1 MKKLTFILILVSSV
15 LPILAQQPSHKATI
29 STVKESGLYKIELT
43 PSVKQYMQHNLQD
56 LRILNADNKEL
67 PYVLLSEPLLKAKSD
82 FVSYEIVSQKHF
94 NANSGIHLHWRSNYA
109 YSEIIVKNSAKESI
123 SNIAFNINN
132 SDAYKYCAIEGSDD
146 MKQWYSVSEKQELSL
161 AYNDVYAN
169 QYKCIYFPL
178 TNYQYYR
185 LLVED
190 WDAQPLKINTAGCF
204 KNSVIAGKL
213 NNLLFIKTITE
224 DAKNKTSTIK
234 LSFTNNQ
241 QVDRIDFKI
250 KEPRLFKRQAI
261 IYTYQTVINKKNVE
275 QVKKILVDFELS
287 SDNSLFFDLPS
298 INESTLYIEIQ
309 NKDNPPL
316 QIDSLSCKQLASYI
330 ICDFKA
336 NQNYSLVCGDSTL
349 KLPEYDLI
357 HFVSQIPQ
365 LMPQANYTDFKA
377 LEKVPVPSVS
387 EKEKSFFETKTFMW
401 LCIGIG
407 GIILL
412 FFSKSLL
419 SDMSKKDE

>member
-1 MKKLTFILILVSSV
+1 MKKLSSV
-15 LPILAQQPSHKATI
+15 ILLVGCMLTMYAQQPSHKATI
-29 STVKESGLYKIELT
+29 TTVKENGLYKIELI
-43 PSVKQYMQHNLQD
+43 PSVKQYMKQNLQD
-56 LRILNADNKEL
+56 LRVLNSDNKET
-67 PYVLLSEPLLKAKSD
+67 PYVLLSEPLLKAKSN
-82 FVSYEIVSQKHF
+82 FTEYEIVSQKHF
-94 NANSGIHLHWRSNYA
+94 NANSGIHLHWRFVYA
-109 YSEIIVKNSAKESI
+109 YTEIIVKNANKESI

-146 MKQWYSVSEKQELSL
+146 MSQWYSVSEKQELSL
-161 AYNDVYAN
+161 AYNEVYTN

-190 WDAQPLKINTAGCF
+190 WNSQPLKINSAGYF

-213 NNLLFIKTITE
+213 NDLIFLKEITE

-234 LSFTNNQ
+234 LAFTNNQ
-241 QVDRIDFKI
+241 QIDRIDFKI
-250 KEPRLFKRQAI
+250 KEPRLFKRQAN
-261 IYTYQTVINKKNVE
+261 IYTYETVTNKKSVS
-275 QVKKILVDFELS
+275 QVKKTLFNFELS
-287 SDNSLFFDLPS
+287 SDRPLFFDLPN
-298 INESTLYIEIQ
+298 INENTLYIEIE

-316 QIDSLSCKQLASYI
+316 EIDSISCKQLASYA

-365 LMPQANYTDFKA
+365 LMPEAKLGALIKQELEEKA
-377 LEKVPVPSVS
+377 ITP

-401 LCIGIG
+401 LCIGVG
-407 GIILL
+407 GLILL
-412 FFSKSLL
+412 LFSKSLL
-419 SDMSKKDE
+419 SDMGKKE